1 MSYKTHMHG
10 GRESSGGIV
19 LAKRSNEGLGG
30 PQGIVEGRLLAEE
43 NVNQSIPHRTP
54 CRASGPTM
62 AGWCAQGGPCSA
74 ALIQG
79 GNRVR

>member
-30 PQGIVEGRLLAEE
+30 PQGIVKGRLLAEE
-43 NVNQSIPHRTP
+43 NVNQSTP
-54 CRASGPTM
+54 PPDSAPDEWATM
-62 AGWCAQGGPCSA
+62 AGWYAQGGPCSA

>member
-30 PQGIVEGRLLAEE
+30 PKEIVEGRPLAEE
-43 NVNQSIPHRTP
+43 NVNPSIPAPDCRT
-54 CRASGPTM
+54 SGPTM
-62 AGWCAQGGPCSA
+62 AGWCAQGGPCSV

-79 GNRVR
+79 GNRVH